1 MVAFQK
7 LNGSTKMGILNYLRN
22 MNMLFMQGIW
32 RKDTPSKWNAISSA
46 TIDEK
51 IGLSGVSDF
60 SKEILNR
67 DKTSDVE
74 NVFFELSL
82 TEYAVPEGAKKK
94 NMKFV

>member
-67 DKTSDVE
+67 DKTAHEICLNLEDW
-74 NVFFELSL
+74 
-82 TEYAVPEGAKKK
+82 
-94 NMKFV
+94 KFLKRKDM